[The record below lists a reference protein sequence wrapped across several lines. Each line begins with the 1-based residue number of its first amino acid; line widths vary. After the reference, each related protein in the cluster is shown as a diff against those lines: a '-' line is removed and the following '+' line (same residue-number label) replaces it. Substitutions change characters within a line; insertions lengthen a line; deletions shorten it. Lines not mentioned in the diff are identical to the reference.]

1 MFALAHMCRV
11 AALGAVASLTTV
23 SCMASGSTQTRL
35 SQRPWSSN
43 EISRSEIQAVLSRTE
58 TAADIVATLRPG
70 MLTPRHGGN
79 SYSASAGPLPTDRP
93 IRVYVDYVNR
103 GGLEVLSTIPA
114 GVVVEVRRLNALDA
128 TTRFGSNHL
137 NGAILVI
144 TSADARRQ
152 R

>member
-1 MFALAHMCRV
+1 MFALAYMRRV
-11 AALGAVASLTTV
+11 AGLGAIASLTTA
-23 SCMASGSTQTRL
+23 SCMASASTPTRL
-35 SQRPWSSN
+35 SQRQWSAN
-43 EISRSEIQAVLSRTE
+43 EISRSEIQTVLSRTE
-58 TAADIVATLRPG
+58 TAADIVAVLRPS

-79 SYSASAGPLPTDRP
+79 AYSASAGPLPTDRP

-114 GVVVEVRRLNALDA
+114 GVVVEVRRLNAVDA

-137 NGAILVI
+137 NGAIIVI